1 MADRL
6 FRRAMVRNG
15 LRQCAGKVWPER
27 RLRVF
32 FVIAPPL
39 PARPGFGKIVCDHHL
54 RERTLNRYDELRRE
68 NEAPRERLSRLSQ
81 ASLRITGNLEPG
93 AALQAVVDGARS
105 LTGARTAGLTAL
117 DEHGQLWEF
126 VTSGLTPEEHRL
138 VLELPGG
145 LEFFAY
151 LGQLPE
157 PLRVA
162 DFSAYIRAAGL
173 PDIPPPLGPV
183 GAFLRTPIRLL
194 GRHAGDIYLAGKA
207 GQDGG
212 EFTQDDEETLALF
225 AAQAALAIANALRY
239 REERRGREY
248 LETLVNT
255 SPVGVV
261 VFDAATGA
269 PLSFNREARRIVD
282 GLRDPDRTAEQLLD
296 VLTFRRAD
304 GREVSLA
311 EFPLARALGTGETVR
326 AEEIVVSVPDGRSI
340 TTLVNATPI
349 ISEGGAVE
357 SVVVTMQ
364 DLTPLEEIERQRAEF
379 LGTVSHEL
387 RAPLTSIKG
396 SAAALMRTPS
406 KLDAA
411 ETQQFLR
418 IIDNQ
423 ADHILDLIGELLD
436 AARIDAG
443 VLSVSPEPSDM
454 AVLVDR
460 AVGLFWSGGGRSNV
474 SVDLP
479 ADLPRVLADRRRIE
493 QVLTNLLVNAA
504 RHSPESSAIRVSA
517 AMEGVHTAVSV
528 ADDGVGVSA
537 ERLPYLFRRF
547 FRAEGDERDGL
558 GAGLGLA
565 VCKGIVE
572 AHGGRIRAESDGPG
586 RGAVFTFTLPAAEE
600 VASPADFSER
610 SGRQG
615 VRVLA
620 VDDAQ
625 ALRFVRDALTE
636 AGYQVTATADPEQ
649 ALGLMEREQPHLV
662 LLGLVLPGTDGIEL
676 MQDVLRIADM
686 PVIFIS
692 AYGQDQV
699 IARAFEMGADDYIV
713 KPFSPTELAARV
725 QTALRRRTGPARMAP
740 SEPYVRGD
748 LTIDYAQRL
757 VSVAG
762 QPVRV
767 TAIEY
772 DFLRELSIHAG
783 RVLTHQHLLQRV
795 WGKTEP
801 GTPQVIRT
809 HLMRLRRKLGEDGDN
824 PKYIF
829 AEPRVGYRME
839 RPDARAPGLE

>member
-1 MADRL
+1 M
-6 FRRAMVRNG
+6 
-15 LRQCAGKVWPER
+15 
-27 RLRVF
+27 
-32 FVIAPPL
+32 
-39 PARPGFGKIVCDHHL
+39 
-54 RERTLNRYDELRRE
+54 
-68 NEAPRERLSRLSQ
+68 
-81 ASLRITGNLEPG
+81 
-93 AALQAVVDGARS
+93 
-105 LTGARTAGLTAL
+105 
-117 DEHGQLWEF
+117 
-126 VTSGLTPEEHRL
+126 
-138 VLELPGG
+138 LELPGG
-145 LEFFAY
+145 IEFFAY

-173 PDIPPPLGPV
+173 PDIGPPLGPV

-194 GRHAGDIYLAGKA
+194 GRHAGDIYLAGKE
-207 GQDGG
+207 GQDEDQDGG

-255 SPVGVV
+255 ALVGMA
-261 VFDAATGA
+261 VFDVRTGSYV
-269 PLSFNREARRIVD
+269 LINREAERIFA
-282 GLRDPDRTAEQLLD
+282 GLRQPDQTIEQFRETLDIRRPDGQEASPSGYLL
-296 VLTFRRAD
+296 RRVISA
-304 GREVSLA
+304 
-311 EFPLARALGTGETVR
+311 GETVR
-326 AEEIVVSVPDGRSI
+326 AEEVVISIPDGRSV
-340 TTLVNATPI
+340 TVVVNATPV
-349 ISEGGAVE
+349 ISKEGATE
-357 SVVVTMQ
+357 AVVVAMQ
-364 DLTPLEEIERQRAEF
+364 DLTPREEIERQRAEF

-396 SAAALMRTPS
+396 SAAALMRVPS
-406 KLDAA
+406 ALDAA

-460 AVGLFWSGGGRSNV
+460 AVGLFQKGGGRSNI
-474 SVDLP
+474 SIDLP
-479 ADLPRVLADRRRIE
+479 PDLPRVLADRRRVE
-493 QVLTNLLVNAA
+493 QVLTNLLTNAA

-517 AMEGVHTAVSV
+517 AMEGVHVAISV

-547 FRAEGDERDGL
+547 FRAEGDDQHGV

-600 VASPADFSER
+600 AARIPDQSER

-620 VDDAQ
+620 VDDDAQ
-625 ALRFVRDALTE
+625 DLRFVRDALTE
-636 AGYQVTATADPEQ
+636 AGYQVTATADPAEV
-649 ALGLMEREQPHLV
+649 LGLMEREQPRLV
-662 LLGLVLPGTDGIEL
+662 LLDLVLPGTDGVDL
-676 MQDVLRIADM
+676 MQDVLRIADV

-725 QTALRRRTGPARMAP
+725 QAALRRRTGPARMAP
-740 SEPYVRGD
+740 SESYVRGD

-762 QPVRV
+762 EPVRL
-767 TAIEY
+767 TAVEY
-772 DFLRELSIHAG
+772 DLLRELSIHAG

-795 WGKTEP
+795 WGKTKPE
-801 GTPQVIRT
+801 TPRVLRT

-839 RPDARAPGLE
+839 RPDARTPGPG